1 MYRSILKLVLLVG
14 VVSAGS
20 IGFYAY
26 RKHSS
31 VEAQLEREQQRTAEL
46 RQIVQ
51 RLTAERR
58 VADVMVTDQRKIDGV
73 LRTSIVFVEYGKD
86 DAALPAKRF
95 TIDGNMIHLDAMVVK
110 FDGKFV
116 EQNDPLRGHSV
127 ALFTRLYGD
136 TQTPA
141 QGFPIDEP
149 GSVPAVY
156 CDNDPKVRQFQKEL
170 WENFWRLADDPG
182 YRTEMGVRIAQG
194 EGLWRPFEPD
204 HLYTITLES
213 NGGLNIRSEPV
224 KEIYRE
230 ALKRATP
237 STALH
242 SQPE

>member
-1 MYRSILKLVLLVG
+1 MYRGILKLVLLVA

-20 IGFYAY
+20 IGVYVY
-26 RKHSS
+26 RTHSS
-31 VEAQLEREQQRTAEL
+31 IEAQLEREQQRTAEL

-58 VADVMVTDQRKIDGV
+58 VADVMVTDQKTVDGV

-95 TIDGNMIHLDAMVVK
+95 TITGNMIHLDAMVVK

-141 QGFPIDEP
+141 EGFPIDEP
-149 GSVPAVY
+149 GQVPAVY
-156 CDNDPKVRQFQKEL
+156 RDDDPKVRQFQQEL
-170 WENFWRLADDPG
+170 WQNFWRLADDPG
-182 YRTEMGVRIAQG
+182 YRNEMGVRIAQG

-213 NGGLNIRSEPV
+213 NGGLNIRSEPL
-224 KEIYRE
+224 KGIYRE
-230 ALKRATP
+230 AFKSNASPR
-237 STALH
+237 
-242 SQPE
+242 